1 VHKAFIGLGSNLS
14 GESEGL
20 YRDPKTQIKYALK
33 KMKEHSKLNVLKVSS
48 FYQTPAI
55 GPADQPDYI
64 NAAAKIETDLEAY
77 ELLENLQLIENQ
89 QGRIRSQHWGART
102 LDLDLL
108 IYDQLI
114 ENTQKLTLPHPRAHQ
129 RAFVLAPLA
138 DLDTDLIIQGHG
150 KVVDLLADCSMRGI
164 VKLTN

>member
-1 VHKAFIGLGSNLS
+1 MHKAFIGLGSNLS
-14 GESEGL
+14 GESEGQC
-20 YRDPKTQIKYALK
+20 RDPKTQIKYALK
-33 KMKEHSKLNVLKVSS
+33 KMDEHSKINVLKVSN

-55 GPADQPDYI
+55 GPGDQPDYI
-64 NAAAKIETDLEAY
+64 NAAAKIETDLEVY
-77 ELLENLQLIENQ
+77 ELLENLQLIEDQ
-89 QGRIRSQHWGART
+89 QGRTRTQRWGART

-150 KVVDLLADCSMRGI
+150 KVLDLLSDCSMQGI